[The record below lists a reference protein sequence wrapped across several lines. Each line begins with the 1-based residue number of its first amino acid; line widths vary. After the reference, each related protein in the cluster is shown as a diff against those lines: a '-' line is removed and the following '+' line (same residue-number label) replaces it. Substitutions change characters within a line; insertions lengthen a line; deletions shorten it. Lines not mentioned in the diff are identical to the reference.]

1 MITCHAFKICTAW
14 HYSLQMWIHATATSA
29 CAAASR
35 VTRLMLLAKAGKGN
49 RRKHATC
56 SQRARAT
63 LPSRGE
69 WQQQATAECD
79 PSALF
84 QLVVLIEWCIVAT
97 QFRNLLIP
105 CFPYSCF
112 NQTLAA
118 ELSGVQSRGSER
130 VRVLEVADFRSPSCG
145 AGMRKLSSS
154 LQHIFQV
161 PPRPP
166 PRAATAWEC
175 VSSGPTQNL
184 DQGVWLQAGGIRKP
198 REPPAEPQSRLL
210 GCSAARLGQGRAL
223 SLLDLALQWLRQLC
237 RRHTWQVCKSAK
249 SARRGAP
256 MWHPFPG
263 CQVC

>member
-1 MITCHAFKICTAW
+1 
-14 HYSLQMWIHATATSA
+14 MWIHATATSA

-210 GCSAARLGQGRAL
+210 GCSAARPGQGRAL